1 MIGVPLVR
9 SLFWIVCGF
18 YAVSTAY
25 AGNNV
30 YCPHTHGY
38 IHVGMNIAEVLA
50 ECGKPTVIREGN
62 NAVVERVPMTQF
74 FFTNLNRGAVFQ
86 GYDAVYS
93 MFSLP
98 TGSVGS
104 TVEVDVV
111 NNKIHT
117 MLVNNSAVNVLSVC
131 GGPGIQVGD
140 SIDDVLSAC
149 GRPSLTNNSYVV
161 TPVTNDAHPQVWV
174 YEIDSY
180 QPTINL
186 TFVNGL
192 LQSIN

>member
-1 MIGVPLVR
+1 MRIGSITL
-9 SLFWIVCGF
+9 LGLCWLH
-18 YAVSTAY
+18 AAH
-25 AGNNV
+25 AADNV
-30 YCPHTHGY
+30 YCPNTHGY
-38 IHVGMNIAEVLA
+38 VHVGMSTSEVLS
-50 ECGKPTVIREGN
+50 ECGQPSVIRN
-62 NAVVERVPMTQF
+62 NAQAVVERVPVTQF

-86 GYDAVYS
+86 GYDPVYS

-98 TGSVGS
+98 TGSTGS

-111 NNKIHT
+111 NNKIHH
-117 MLVNNSAVNVLSVC
+117 MIVNNSPVNVLTLC
-131 GGPGIQVGD
+131 GGFGIEVGD
-140 SIDDVLSAC
+140 DAGDVLSAC
-149 GRPSLTNNSYVV
+149 GRPSLTNY
-161 TPVTNDAHPQVWV
+161 TYEAAPVSADAHPQVWI